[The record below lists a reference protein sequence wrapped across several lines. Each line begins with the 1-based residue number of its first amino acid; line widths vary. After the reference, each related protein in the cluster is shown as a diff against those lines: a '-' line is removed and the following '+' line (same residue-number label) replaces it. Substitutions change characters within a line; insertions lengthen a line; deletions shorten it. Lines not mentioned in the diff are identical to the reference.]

1 MKRILTKL
9 NFYLFISLLAVSPS
23 YGQSSGFTPPTSEA
37 SVREVLEGHHQAP
50 KADTYY
56 LIALSEARKGNLPAA
71 FKAINT
77 GLEINSTNTRLLNL
91 QGALFARQGR
101 LVEARKLFLMVL
113 NLSPNDEYAKAS
125 LASVEHA
132 MQPVRKVEQILA
144 TPLSITPAEAPA
156 SPLTAKVEIKKEE
169 RLLEADYFK
178 EVKSKQ
184 ECYHNMSMIKRALDN
199 LTSKDP
205 KRANIKLQTLLETK
219 DLIALPICPKSGD
232 YSVKGK
238 EVECDKH
245 GKLSVLGVEV
255 ANVYNEF
262 NKGMRSKLSRN
273 YLDAL
278 RSFEQVVIL
287 YPRWGEAHFQMAD
300 TLFKL
305 GETDLAQDSLR
316 SSLKYEPENL
326 DAELLLANIYFKKGL
341 KDSALS
347 ILDKI
352 SNREKGSVYAYSAR
366 SIAKSI
372 RSGRSYYEIFPPR

>member
-1 MKRILTKL
+1 VKRLLTRTG
-9 NFYLFISLLAVSPS
+9 FYLCVVLSVASPTH
-23 YGQSSGFTPPTSEA
+23 GQSAGFTPPTSEA

-56 LIALSEARKGNLPAA
+56 LIALSEARKGNMPAA

-91 QGALFARQGR
+91 QGALLARQGR

-113 NLSPNDEYAKAS
+113 NLSPGDEYAKTS

-132 MQPVRKVEQILA
+132 MQPVRKVEPMLA
-144 TPLSITPAEAPA
+144 TPRTITPVETPA
-156 SPLTAKVEIKKEE
+156 SPLTAKVEVKKEE
-169 RLLEADYFK
+169 RLLEADYFI

-184 ECYHNMSMIKRALDN
+184 ECYHNMSMIKRALDS
-199 LTSKDP
+199 LTNKEPRRKD
-205 KRANIKLQTLLETK
+205 IKVQTLLETK
-219 DLIALPICPKSGD
+219 DLVALPICPKTGD
-232 YSVKGK
+232 YSLKGK
-238 EVECDKH
+238 EVICEKH
-245 GKLSVLGVEV
+245 GKLSELGVEV

-262 NKGMRSKLSRN
+262 NKGMRAKLSRN

-278 RSFEQVVIL
+278 KSFEQVVIL
-287 YPRWGEAHFQMAD
+287 YPRWGEAHFQMGD

-316 SSLKYEPENL
+316 SSLKFEPGNL
-326 DAELLLANIYFKKGL
+326 DAELLMANIYFKKGL
-341 KDSALS
+341 KDSALG

-352 SNREKGSVYAYSAR
+352 TRNEKGTVYAYAAR

-372 RSGRSYYEIFPPR
+372 RSGRSYYEIFPPK